1 MFYSFHT
8 FNASRTCG
16 LSTSTTTA
24 TGQESTQE
32 TEVFAKS
39 EDHKTPRLVYLINVF
54 GQAGGFAKMRERIEI
69 IMGLK
74 KTELTSENEE
84 KVINDNTESEDQNMD
99 VTESMS
105 SSTENIEA
113 SISSGSAPVSSLEK
127 STSVNSQEAAVW
139 QLLLPLRLCHDL
151 LTRHTLGV
159 YLLPVMEFVPFTFHG
174 STLEVPS
181 CTAPS
186 TSGATESM
194 ETDQPIEIPP
204 SEVTVL
210 RGHETEV
217 FICAWNPS
225 ADLLASSSG
234 DSTARIWD
242 MTDNA
247 TSIPNP
253 LILHHCIQNSGTDVP
268 TNKDVITLDWNCD
281 GNLLATGAYDGCTRI
296 WTIDGKLVSTLAE
309 HKGPIFAVKWNKRG
323 NYILSAGVDK
333 TTIVWGAAA
342 AQFTEQFCFHKAPVI
357 DVDWQTDNTFAS
369 CSTDSK
375 IFVCQVNVD
384 KPIKTFLGHTDEI
397 NSIKWD
403 PQGQLLASC
412 SDDMTVK
419 IWSMERDTCIHD
431 LRAHTQEIYSIKWSP
446 TGPGTQNPNMNVIL
460 ASGSFD
466 STVRIWDVERAACV
480 HTMTKHIEP
489 VYGIAF
495 SPDAKFLASGSFD
508 KCIHIWSTQTG
519 SLIHSYKGT
528 AGIFGVCWD
537 SRGNK
542 IGACAVDGSVYV
554 LDLRKL

>member
-1 MFYSFHT
+1 MKMPMEEQDTAHGEISFPLRKLRNLEEKVSSSHCDVPLLLKQELDSLLIAATELAAKGEDVNNPGCQRFYNDALPLSFTKILTDDTISTWNINVLQRVILNCEKLVKLCAMKLDDIRFVNLLSMAFNPYNNFHT

-234 DSTARIWD
+234 DSTARL
-242 MTDNA
+242 TK
-247 TSIPNP
+247 P
-253 LILHHCIQNSGTDVP
+253 LLSGVLPQLNSL
-268 TNKDVITLDWNCD
+268 N
-281 GNLLATGAYDGCTRI
+281 
-296 WTIDGKLVSTLAE
+296 S
-309 HKGPIFAVKWNKRG
+309 
-323 NYILSAGVDK
+323 SA
-333 TTIVWGAAA
+333 
-342 AQFTEQFCFHKAPVI
+342 
-357 DVDWQTDNTFAS
+357 
-369 CSTDSK
+369 
-375 IFVCQVNVD
+375 
-384 KPIKTFLGHTDEI
+384 
-397 NSIKWD
+397 SIKH
-403 PQGQLLASC
+403 Q
-412 SDDMTVK
+412 
-419 IWSMERDTCIHD
+419 
-431 LRAHTQEIYSIKWSP
+431 
-446 TGPGTQNPNMNVIL
+446 
-460 ASGSFD
+460 
-466 STVRIWDVERAACV
+466 
-480 HTMTKHIEP
+480 
-489 VYGIAF
+489 
-495 SPDAKFLASGSFD
+495 
-508 KCIHIWSTQTG
+508 
-519 SLIHSYKGT
+519 
-528 AGIFGVCWD
+528 
-537 SRGNK
+537 
-542 IGACAVDGSVYV
+542 
-554 LDLRKL
+554 